1 MIGKNE
7 VGRGPSHKP
16 EYGFLL
22 SALLGALLIVTG
34 LGAFESAYA
43 EDGEIVHDAEFYIL
57 KAQNGARWAEQDK
70 ELDAKLAALEEKFGQ
85 PPNIVYIL
93 WDDTAFGAV
102 GFPALQKNFGYD
114 TPNLNRMAAE
124 GINFTRMYTEP
135 SCTPTR
141 AAMLTGRHPVR
152 HGMGV
157 VGMPHEFSGLRA
169 EEVTIAEVLSDA
181 GYATGFFG
189 KGHLGDIEES
199 YLHNQGFDEALFT
212 PMNQITSLYNP
223 QGNAVNA
230 VLGLFPEIYPPDPYR
245 LDNPGLVPEGWV
257 MNIEGKKGEQGAEW
271 CGTSN
276 ECFSKLDEE
285 AEKRTLAFI
294 QKNAEAKKPF
304 FVSYWPNFLNFME
317 FQMPKKSVAGL
328 MVADSFPKLDNFVG
342 VLMAELKKLGI
353 AENTLVIAMAD
364 NGPMVHSP
372 PAGWGMLPMLYR
384 GGKGDFTEGGVR
396 VPAFAW
402 WPGMIEAGQ
411 AVADIVHVTD
421 LYTTFAR
428 LGGALDN
435 IPTDRVVDGL
445 DQTAVLLEGD
455 TNGRRD
461 YVFIYAGHELG
472 ATVKGRYKRHWI
484 GAGEVEASG
493 MPEAYYDL
501 YMDPREE
508 NPQLVPLIHTQGQFN
523 QMRARHELFKK
534 KYPDVSNGKG
544 IPYTGLSNA
553 RPETKAIAERVR
565 ATVDS
570 MPFDVE
576 EYLDFDIPGSD
587 AVGDW
592 GR

>member
-1 MIGKNE
+1 MRAITMMLA
-7 VGRGPSHKP
+7 P
-16 EYGFLL
+16 LM
-22 SALLGALLIVTG
+22 ALILTAAAPQLR
-34 LGAFESAYA
+34 AA
-43 EDGEIVHDAEFYIL
+43 EKIVHDAEFYVL
-57 KAQNGARWAEQDK
+57 ESQNGERWAAEDE
-70 ELDAKLAALEEKFGQ
+70 ELDKRLAALREKHGR
-85 PPNIVYIL
+85 PPNVVYIL

-102 GFPALQKNFGYD
+102 GFPALQKNFGYT
-114 TPNLNRMAAE
+114 TPNLNKMAAE
-124 GINFTRMYTEP
+124 GLNFTRMYTEP

-141 AAMLTGRHPVR
+141 AAVLTGRLPVR

-169 EEVTIAEVLSDA
+169 DEVTIAEVLSKA

-223 QGNAVNA
+223 QGNAANA
-230 VLGLFPEIYPPDPYR
+230 VLGMFPEIYPPDPYR
-245 LDNPGLVPEGWV
+245 LDSPGLNPEGWV
-257 MNIEGKKGEQGAEW
+257 MNIEGKKGEQGREW

-276 ECFSKLDEE
+276 ECYAKVDPES
-285 AEKRTLAFI
+285 EKRTLDFI
-294 QKNAEAKKPF
+294 RRNAKADKPF
-304 FVSYWPNFLNFME
+304 FVAYWPNFLNFLKPD
-317 FQMPKKSVAGL
+317 MPKKSEAGL
-328 MVADSFPKLDNFVG
+328 KVADSFGNVDDFVG
-342 VLMAELKKLGI
+342 KLMTELKELGI
-353 AENTLVIAMAD
+353 AENTLVVAMAD

-372 PAGWGMLPMLYR
+372 PPGWGMLPMIYR

-402 WPGMIEAGQ
+402 WPGTIKPGQVAG
-411 AVADIVHVTD
+411 DIIHVTD

-428 LGGALDN
+428 LGQAKGN

-445 DQTAVLLEGD
+445 DQTSLFLNGD
-455 TNGRRD
+455 THSRRD

-472 ATVKGRYKRHWI
+472 ATVKGRYKRHWM
-484 GAGEVEASG
+484 GAGDVAASG

-508 NPQLVPLIHTQGQFN
+508 QPQLVPLIHTQGQFN
-523 QMRARHELFKK
+523 AMRARHELFKK
-534 KYPDVSNGKG
+534 KYPDVENGKG
-544 IPYTGLSNA
+544 VPYTGLSNA
-553 RPETKAIAERVR
+553 RPETKAIAERVD
-565 ATVDS
+565 ATVKA
-570 MPFDVE
+570 MPFDIK
-576 EYLDFDIPGSD
+576 EYLDFEVPGSD